1 MTVIID
7 YNIVNLASVLK
18 AFKAVG
24 EKAVIVK
31 SASEVLKAD
40 RIVLPGVGS
49 FSDGI
54 RNINELNLGDSIKEV
69 VLNKQRP
76 FLGICLGMQLLAS
89 EGFEFGKHNGLG
101 IIKGLVKKIE
111 CKSQP
116 TFLLPHMGWNDVLP
130 TQACGLF
137 SGINE
142 RDMTFYFAHSYHFI
156 PSTDNVIAAKT
167 SYGINFVSTIQQD
180 NIVSTQFHP
189 EKSQENGFTFLKN
202 FLKI

>member
-24 EKAVIVK
+24 EKAIIVK
-31 SASEVLKAD
+31 SSSEIRKAD

-49 FSDGI
+49 FNDGI
-54 RNINELNLGDSIKEV
+54 KNLHELNLEDSIKEA
-69 VLNKQRP
+69 VLHKQRP

-89 EGFEFGKHNGLG
+89 EGFEFGKHKGLD
-101 IIKGLVKKIE
+101 IIKGQVHQIE
-111 CKSQP
+111 SAGQP
-116 TFLLPHMGWNDVLP
+116 ALLLPHMGWNDILP
-130 TQACGLF
+130 TQKCHLF
-137 SGINE
+137 SDIDEN
-142 RDMTFYFAHSYHFI
+142 DMTFYFAHSYHLI
-156 PSTDNVIAAKT
+156 PRTDNVIAAKT
-167 SYGINFVSTIQQD
+167 NYGINFVSAIQRD
-180 NIVSTQFHP
+180 NIVATQFHP